1 MFIVFKIEIISYY
14 LAKLLHLLIYNL
26 IMKHLTLIIPAK
38 NESESLPT
46 VLNELKNYK
55 YKIDIVLKD
64 SDIKTIES
72 IKDYDINII
81 YQKNLG
87 YGDAIIEG
95 INNCST
101 EFFCI
106 FNADG
111 SFNPAE
117 IDNMFKSMQT
127 GELDF
132 IFASRY
138 EPNSGSEDDT
148 TLTLIGNYI
157 FSYIGKIFFKLNI
170 TDILYTFL
178 IGNTSKAKKLNLS
191 QKDFSLCVELPIK
204 VKKNR
209 MKFGC
214 INSFE
219 RKRIAGKKKVNAFK
233 DGFLIL
239 CHMIK
244 LFFNKSL

>member
-1 MFIVFKIEIISYY
+1 MNE
-14 LAKLLHLLIYNL
+14 
-26 IMKHLTLIIPAK
+26 LTLLIPAK
-38 NESESLPT
+38 NEAESLPI
-46 VLNELKNYK
+46 VLDELKKYN
-55 YKIDIVLKD
+55 YKIDIILHITD
-64 SDIKTIES
+64 LDTIQAIKE
-72 IKDYDINII
+72 YDVNII
-81 YQKNLG
+81 YQENSG
-87 YGDAIIEG
+87 YGDALIQG
-95 INNCST
+95 IKQCKT
-101 EFFCI
+101 KYFCI

-127 GELDF
+127 RELDF

-191 QKDFSLCVELPIK
+191 QKDFTLCVELPIK
-204 VKKNR
+204 VKKNQ